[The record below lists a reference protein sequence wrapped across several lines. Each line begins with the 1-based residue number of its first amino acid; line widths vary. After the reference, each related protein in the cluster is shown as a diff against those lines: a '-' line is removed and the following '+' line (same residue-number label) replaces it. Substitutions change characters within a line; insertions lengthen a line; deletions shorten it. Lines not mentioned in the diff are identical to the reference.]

1 MSYRIRMKV
10 KGKVGT
16 RITVEPGTLFE
27 VADLG
32 PNAPQTLRVTGG
44 KTFTLESDNPQ
55 VFDLETECLNPSRR
69 APRNDAMRVTP
80 FVKP

>member
-10 KGKVGT
+10 KGRAGT
-16 RITVEPGTLFE
+16 RVSVEAGTIFE
-27 VADLG
+27 VTNLS
-32 PNAPQTLRVTGG
+32 PNAPQTLRVTIG
-44 KTFTLESDNPQ
+44 KTLILDTDNSQ

-69 APRNDAMRVTP
+69 APSNDPMRLTP